1 MRLTTVPR
9 AVLSHHGQALVS
21 SLGLLWR
28 RRWMTLATLTVIAI
42 ALGLPAGLRVLTQNA
57 ERLERPL
64 GVTPSLTVFLKP
76 GITGP
81 EAARIAQRIHQADAP
96 LNLTRIISR
105 RQALKEFKKWSG
117 VHGMLHF
124 LGRHPL
130 PAILVFALP
139 KTGQNGPVAWS
150 VKLSHWPGISAVR
163 TDIAWIRRLSAFVHF
178 LRRLDVALYILFAL
192 ATCLIVGN
200 TIRLDIE
207 NARSEIVTLKL
218 LGAPGS
224 FIRRPFLYRGGWYGL
239 LGGIYGFL
247 VLVGIFT
254 FLASPL
260 GRLGRLY
267 DATFVIHWPSFKLF
281 FTLLLGGGLLGW
293 AGAAFAIGHELR
305 RDHVRV

>member
-1 MRLTTVPR
+1 MRLIAASRSTF
-9 AVLSHHGQALVS
+9 AHHGQALIS

-28 RRWMTLATLTVIAI
+28 KRWMTFATLTVIAI
-42 ALGLPAGLRVLTQNA
+42 ALGFPAGLQVLTHNA

-64 GVTPSLTVFLKP
+64 GITPSLTIFLKP
-76 GITGP
+76 GISDQMATQ
-81 EAARIAQRIHQADAP
+81 IAQRIHQTYSLP
-96 LNLTRIISR
+96 ITRVIDR
-105 RQALKEFKKWSG
+105 RQALQEFKKWAG

-130 PAILVFALP
+130 PAVLVFSLP
-139 KTGQNGPVAWS
+139 PAQQATLSVWS
-150 VKLSHWPGISAVR
+150 TKLSRWAGISAIR
-163 TDIAWIRRLSAFVHF
+163 TDVAW
-178 LRRLDVALYILFAL
+178 LRRLAAFVNFLGRLSEVLYLLFAL

-207 NARSEIVTLKL
+207 NAHTEIVTLKL

-247 VLVGIFT
+247 ILIGIFS
-254 FLASPL
+254 FLAAPL
-260 GRLGRLY
+260 SLLGRLY
-267 DATFVIHWPSFKLF
+267 DATFVLQWPSFRLF

-293 AGAAFAIGHELR
+293 LGAAFAIGHELK
-305 RDHVRV
+305 RDDSRF